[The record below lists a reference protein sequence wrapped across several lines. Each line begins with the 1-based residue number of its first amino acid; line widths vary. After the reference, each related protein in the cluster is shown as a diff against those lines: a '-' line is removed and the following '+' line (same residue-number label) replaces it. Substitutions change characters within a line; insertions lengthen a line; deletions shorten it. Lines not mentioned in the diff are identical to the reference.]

1 MKILLPLDGSAPS
14 LRAVHHAM
22 RLVREGLNASF
33 VLANVQ
39 EPAHLYELMMAR
51 DAAAVE
57 QASDAAGAHALQAG
71 AELLTAAGLN
81 FETEVGTGD
90 PAHMLVEILENYAC
104 DAVIM
109 SAHGAG
115 TLRAALIGSVSQA
128 MLHDS
133 PVPVTIVREDEV
145 PAAEPEREDD

>member
-14 LRAVHHAM
+14 LRAVQHAI
-22 RLVREGLNASF
+22 RLVGEGLRASF

-39 EPAHLYELMMAR
+39 EPAHLYELVMTR

-57 QASDAAGAHALQAG
+57 EASDAAGAHALQGASALLAQAG
-71 AELLTAAGLN
+71 IA
-81 FETEVGTGD
+81 FETEVATGE
-90 PAHMLVEILENYAC
+90 PAHVLVDILERYGC

-128 MLHDS
+128 LLHES
-133 PVPVTIVREDEV
+133 PVPVTIVREDDV
-145 PAAEPEREDD
+145 PAAEPESEDD